1 MAYGTELVD
10 PMALGAGQS
19 SRRKSLPPPARV
31 TPRRHAELDTL
42 AIYDRRENDFVNR
55 AGDDFL

>member
-19 SRRKSLPPPARV
+19 RGGKVFQRRA

-42 AIYDRRENDFVNR
+42 AIYDRRENNFVNH